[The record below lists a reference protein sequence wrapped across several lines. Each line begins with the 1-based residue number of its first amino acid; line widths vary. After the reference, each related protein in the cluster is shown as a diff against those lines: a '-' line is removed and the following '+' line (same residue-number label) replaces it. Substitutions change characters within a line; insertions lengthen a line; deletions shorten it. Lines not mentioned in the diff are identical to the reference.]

1 MNHQHAIPD
10 FSFIVLLVAFNS
22 WGDLLMARAMRQVGD
37 VGRLRRQAGMLGVVR
52 RVLLKP
58 SFFAAIFCMA
68 AGYFSLLTALSFIDL
83 SVVIPATS
91 SLGFL
96 ANLLGARF
104 FLREHLDY
112 RRWLAG
118 AVVLCGMILLARG

>member
-1 MNHQHAIPD
+1 MNHPHAIPD

-37 VGRLRRQAGMLGVVR
+37 VGKLRRQAGILGVIGK
-52 RVLLKP
+52 VLSKP

-68 AGYFSLLTALSFIDL
+68 AGYFSLLTALSSIDL

-96 ANLLGARF
+96 ANLLGAKF
-104 FLREHLDY
+104 FLKEHLDR
-112 RRWLAG
+112 RRWMAG
-118 AVVLCGMILLARG
+118 GVVLCGIVLLAKG